1 MLLIQNMALYYNAL
15 LWPMWFC
22 FLLVDSVQENF
33 QGFCVGM
40 NITPERHEQH
50 CFFFFITPSRFSGIL
65 YTCKYSC
72 CPKMG
77 WNWEISDRSFS
88 LCWKYQQHQS
98 NRLFDGNEDQNTMS
112 ILPQPFNSNFSNEII
127 YFSHRFFLFIDFTL
141 WRFGSCTSFASQL
154 SI

>member
-1 MLLIQNMALYYNAL
+1 MYCSDQILALTNVVL
-15 LWPMWFC
+15 F
-22 FLLVDSVQENF
+22 SVSRLSTRKFSGILRGSEHN
-33 QGFCVGM
+33 
-40 NITPERHEQH
+40 TWAAWATL
-50 CFFFFITPSRFSGIL
+50 FFFFITPSRFCGIL